1 MIPVKQLPLHEQRQA
16 LRQQLFAQRQ
26 SIARQLNADA
36 EAGHYPR
43 SMTMRFLTGKSAAGG
58 KLVKSAATLLGMS
71 AVKSLAASLLVPMF
85 AKRKSR

>member
-43 SMTMRFLTGKSAAGG
+43 SMTMRFLTGKS
-58 KLVKSAATLLGMS
+58 LVGARIFKGAATALGMGV
-71 AVKSLAASLLVPMF
+71 VKSLAASVLMPMF
-85 AKRKSR
+85 AKRKAR